1 MTRLPSPSFRS
12 SSEISS
18 PLDLD
23 SALTARLQVALSQT
37 PVTDYAVLPNYEAL
51 GAGVPSL
58 LPYLA
63 EEGLV
68 LFTKRLSFGVVGSSH
83 DTGQLLHK
91 PGKSKNGEQ
100 I

>member
-1 MTRLPSPSFRS
+1 MTRRVVLLVSYGSLFNIIRS

-18 PLDLD
+18 PLDFD
-23 SALTARLQVALSQT
+23 SALTARLQVASLQP
-37 PVTDYAVLPNYEAL
+37 PVTDYAVLPNSEAL

-68 LFTKRLSFGVVGSSH
+68 SFTKRLFLG
-83 DTGQLLHK
+83 
-91 PGKSKNGEQ
+91 
-100 I
+100 